1 MKKAEFKLSKK
12 LENAGRTMSSLK
24 TAMLTISQH
33 YGDRSSKFWLEFMKE
48 HPELEDKE
56 LAYDSKTNTVKFL
69 HDSDEREWVR
79 SKEKEGE

>member
-12 LENAGRTMSSLK
+12 LENAGRTMTSSKAAL
-24 TAMLTISQH
+24 LTLSQH
-33 YGDRSSKFWLEFMKE
+33 YGDRAGKFWVEFMKE

-56 LAYDSKTNTVKFL
+56 MTYDSRTHTVKFM
-69 HDSDEREWVR
+69 HDSDEREWLR